1 MFQLTPAA
9 KNILIINGI
18 IFILSDFVGLRSYI
32 IESFG
37 MRYFHSE
44 NFQPYQILTY
54 MWVHGGFGHLFSN
67 MFSVLIF
74 APILERVWGSKKFL
88 IYYLATGI
96 GAGIL
101 YSGINYYENYSFEVK
116 VKSYEQN
123 PSPESFRKL
132 VLNNSSEYYNQLYD
146 FIDSYEQNPS
156 NSNDN
161 LSIAYA
167 NDLLKVKSDVPM
179 VGASGAVFG
188 ILLAFAMLFPN
199 MELMLLFFPIPV
211 KAKILVPILI
221 LADLFFGF
229 SSYSIGPIAHFAH
242 VGGALTG
249 LGMMWYWKRKQFNN
263 NRWDL

>member
-101 YSGINYYENYSFEVK
+101 YSGINYYENYSFEIK

-156 NSNDN
+156 SSNDN

-199 MELMLLFFPIPV
+199 MELMLLFLPIPV
-211 KAKILVPILI
+211 KAKYVVLVYGIYELWSEINRMPG
-221 LADLFFGF
+221 DNV
-229 SSYSIGPIAHFAH
+229 AHFAH
-242 VGGALTG
+242 LGGMLIG
-249 LGMMWYWKRKQFNN
+249 YLILKYWKRKYGTFY
-263 NRWDL
+263 

>member
-74 APILERVWGSKKFL
+74 APILEKVWGSKKFL

-156 NSNDN
+156 SSNDN

-199 MELMLLFFPIPV
+199 MELMLLFLPIPV
-211 KAKILVPILI
+211 KAKYVVLVYGIYELWSEINRMPG
-221 LADLFFGF
+221 DNV
-229 SSYSIGPIAHFAH
+229 AHFAH
-242 VGGALTG
+242 LGGMLIG
-249 LGMMWYWKRKQFNN
+249 YLILKYWKRKYGTFY
-263 NRWDL
+263 

>member
-1 MFQLTPAA
+1 MFHLTPAA

-18 IFILSDFVGLRSYI
+18 IFILSDFIGLRTYI
-32 IESFG
+32 IENFG

-54 MWVHGGFGHLFSN
+54 MWVHAGFGHLFSN
-67 MFSVLIF
+67 MFSVLVF

-88 IYYLATGI
+88 IFYLVTGI

-132 VLNNSSEYYNQLYD
+132 VINNSSEYYNQLYD

-199 MELMLLFFPIPV
+199 MELMLLFLPIPV
-211 KAKILVPILI
+211 KAKYLVLVYGIYELWSEINRMPG
-221 LADLFFGF
+221 DNV
-229 SSYSIGPIAHFAH
+229 AHFAH
-242 VGGALTG
+242 LGGMLIG
-249 LGMMWYWKRKQFNN
+249 YLILKYWKRKYGTFY
-263 NRWDL
+263 

>member
-74 APILERVWGSKKFL
+74 APILEKVWGSKKFL

-199 MELMLLFFPIPV
+199 MELMLLFLPIPV
-211 KAKILVPILI
+211 KAKYVVLVYGIYELWSEINRMPG
-221 LADLFFGF
+221 DNV
-229 SSYSIGPIAHFAH
+229 AHFAH
-242 VGGALTG
+242 LGGMLIG
-249 LGMMWYWKRKQFNN
+249 YLILKYWKRKYGTFY
-263 NRWDL
+263 

>member
-96 GAGIL
+96 GAGVL

-156 NSNDN
+156 SSNDN

-211 KAKILVPILI
+211 KAKYLVLVYGIYELWSEINRMPG
-221 LADLFFGF
+221 DNV
-229 SSYSIGPIAHFAH
+229 AHFAH
-242 VGGALTG
+242 LGGMLIG
-249 LGMMWYWKRKQFNN
+249 YLILKYWKRKYGTFY
-263 NRWDL
+263 

>member
-1 MFQLTPAA
+1 MFHLTPAA

-18 IFILSDFVGLRSYI
+18 IFILSDFIGLRSYI

-44 NFQPYQILTY
+44 YFQPYQILTY
-54 MWVHGGFGHLFSN
+54 MWVHAGFGHLFSN
-67 MFSVLIF
+67 MFSVLVF

-132 VLNNSSEYYNQLYD
+132 VINNSSEYYNQLYD

-199 MELMLLFFPIPV
+199 MELMLLFLPIPV
-211 KAKILVPILI
+211 KAKYLVLVYGIYELWSEINRMPG
-221 LADLFFGF
+221 DNV
-229 SSYSIGPIAHFAH
+229 AHFAH
-242 VGGALTG
+242 LGGMLIG
-249 LGMMWYWKRKQFNN
+249 YLILKYWKRKYGTFY
-263 NRWDL
+263 

>member
-1 MFQLTPAA
+1 MGTW
-9 KNILIINGI
+9 
-18 IFILSDFVGLRSYI
+18 GL
-32 IESFG
+32 
-37 MRYFHSE
+37 
-44 NFQPYQILTY
+44 
-54 MWVHGGFGHLFSN
+54 WHLFGN

-211 KAKILVPILI
+211 KAKYLVLVYGIYELWSEINRMPG
-221 LADLFFGF
+221 DNV
-229 SSYSIGPIAHFAH
+229 AHFAH
-242 VGGALTG
+242 LGGMLIG
-249 LGMMWYWKRKQFNN
+249 YLILKYWKRKYGTFY
-263 NRWDL
+263 

>member
-18 IFILSDFVGLRSYI
+18 IYILSDFIGLRSYI
-32 IESFG
+32 IENFG

-67 MFSVLIF
+67 MFSVLVF

-88 IYYLATGI
+88 IYYLITGI

-101 YSGINYYENYSFEVK
+101 YSGINYYENYSFEIK

-211 KAKILVPILI
+211 KAKYLVLVYGIYELWSEINRMPG
-221 LADLFFGF
+221 DNV
-229 SSYSIGPIAHFAH
+229 AHFAH
-242 VGGALTG
+242 LGGMLIG
-249 LGMMWYWKRKQFNN
+249 YLILKYWKRKYGTFY
-263 NRWDL
+263 

>member
-1 MFQLTPAA
+1 MFHLTPAA

-156 NSNDN
+156 SSNDN

-211 KAKILVPILI
+211 KAKYLVLVYGIYELWSEINRMPG
-221 LADLFFGF
+221 DNV
-229 SSYSIGPIAHFAH
+229 AHFAH
-242 VGGALTG
+242 LGGMLIG
-249 LGMMWYWKRKQFNN
+249 YLILKYWKRKYGTFY
-263 NRWDL
+263 

>member
-18 IFILSDFVGLRSYI
+18 IFILSDFVGLKSYI

-132 VLNNSSEYYNQLYD
+132 VLNNSSEYYSQLYD

-199 MELMLLFFPIPV
+199 MELMLLFLPIPV
-211 KAKILVPILI
+211 KAKYLVLVYGIYELWSEINRMPG
-221 LADLFFGF
+221 DNV
-229 SSYSIGPIAHFAH
+229 AHFAH
-242 VGGALTG
+242 LGGMLIG
-249 LGMMWYWKRKQFNN
+249 YLILKYWKRKYGTFY
-263 NRWDL
+263 

>member
-1 MFQLTPAA
+1 MFHLTPAA

-18 IFILSDFVGLRSYI
+18 IFILSDFVGLKSYI

-156 NSNDN
+156 SSNDN

-199 MELMLLFFPIPV
+199 MELMLLFFPIPI
-211 KAKILVPILI
+211 KAKYVVLVYGIYELWSEINRMPG
-221 LADLFFGF
+221 DNV
-229 SSYSIGPIAHFAH
+229 AHFAH
-242 VGGALTG
+242 LGGMLIG
-249 LGMMWYWKRKQFNN
+249 YLILKYWKRKYGTFY
-263 NRWDL
+263 

>member
-18 IFILSDFVGLRSYI
+18 IYILSDFIGLRSYI
-32 IESFG
+32 IENFG

-54 MWVHGGFGHLFSN
+54 MWVHGGFGHLFGN
-67 MFSVLIF
+67 MFSVLVF

-88 IYYLATGI
+88 IYYLITGI

-101 YSGINYYENYSFEVK
+101 YSGINYYENYSFEIK

-132 VLNNSSEYYNQLYD
+132 VLNNSSEYYNRLYD

-211 KAKILVPILI
+211 KAKYLVLVYGIYELWSEINRMPG
-221 LADLFFGF
+221 DNV
-229 SSYSIGPIAHFAH
+229 AHFAH
-242 VGGALTG
+242 LGGMLIG
-249 LGMMWYWKRKQFNN
+249 YLILKYWKRKYGTFY
-263 NRWDL
+263 

>member
-18 IFILSDFVGLRSYI
+18 IFILSDFIGLRSYI

-156 NSNDN
+156 SSNDN

-211 KAKILVPILI
+211 KAKYLVLVYGIYELWSEINRMPG
-221 LADLFFGF
+221 DNV
-229 SSYSIGPIAHFAH
+229 AHFAH
-242 VGGALTG
+242 LGGMLIG
-249 LGMMWYWKRKQFNN
+249 YLILKYWKRKYGTFY
-263 NRWDL
+263 

>member
-1 MFQLTPAA
+1 MFHLTPAA

-18 IFILSDFVGLRSYI
+18 IFILSDFIGLRTYI

-44 NFQPYQILTY
+44 YFQPYQILTY
-54 MWVHGGFGHLFSN
+54 MWVHAGFGHLFSN
-67 MFSVLIF
+67 MFSVLVF

-88 IYYLATGI
+88 IFYLVTGI

-132 VLNNSSEYYNQLYD
+132 VINNSSEYYNQLYD

-199 MELMLLFFPIPV
+199 MKLMLLFPPIPV
-211 KAKILVPILI
+211 KAKYLVLVYGIYELWSEINRMPG
-221 LADLFFGF
+221 DN
-229 SSYSIGPIAHFAH
+229 IAHFAH
-242 VGGALTG
+242 LGGMLIG
-249 LGMMWYWKRKQFNN
+249 YLILKYWKRKYGTFY
-263 NRWDL
+263 

>member
-1 MFQLTPAA
+1 MFHLTPAA

-18 IFILSDFVGLRSYI
+18 IFILSDFIGLRTYI

-44 NFQPYQILTY
+44 YFQPYQILTY
-54 MWVHGGFGHLFSN
+54 MWVHAGFGHLFGN
-67 MFSVLIF
+67 MFSVLVF

-88 IYYLATGI
+88 IFYLVTGI

-132 VLNNSSEYYNQLYD
+132 VINNSSEYYNQLYD

-199 MELMLLFFPIPV
+199 MELMLLFLPIPV
-211 KAKILVPILI
+211 KAKYLVLVYGIYELWSEINRMPG
-221 LADLFFGF
+221 DNV
-229 SSYSIGPIAHFAH
+229 AHFAH
-242 VGGALTG
+242 LGGMLIG
-249 LGMMWYWKRKQFNN
+249 YLILKYWKRKYGTFY
-263 NRWDL
+263 

>member
-18 IFILSDFVGLRSYI
+18 IFILSDFVGLKSYI
-32 IESFG
+32 IENFG

-67 MFSVLIF
+67 MFSVLVF

-88 IYYLATGI
+88 IYYLITGI

-101 YSGINYYENYSFEVK
+101 YSGINYYENYSFEIK

-161 LSIAYA
+161 QSIAYA

-211 KAKILVPILI
+211 KAKYLVLVYGIYELWSEINRMPG
-221 LADLFFGF
+221 DNV
-229 SSYSIGPIAHFAH
+229 AHFAH
-242 VGGALTG
+242 LGGMLIG
-249 LGMMWYWKRKQFNN
+249 YLILKYWKRKYGTFY
-263 NRWDL
+263 

>member
-1 MFQLTPAA
+1 MFHLTPAA

-18 IFILSDFVGLRSYI
+18 IFILSDFIGLRTYI
-32 IESFG
+32 IENFG

-54 MWVHGGFGHLFSN
+54 MWVHAGFGHLFGN
-67 MFSVLIF
+67 MFSVLVF
-74 APILERVWGSKKFL
+74 APILEKVWGSKKFL
-88 IYYLATGI
+88 IFYLVTGI

-132 VLNNSSEYYNQLYD
+132 VINNSSEYYNQLYD
-146 FIDSYEQNPS
+146 FIDSYEQNRS

-199 MELMLLFFPIPV
+199 MKLILLFPPIPV
-211 KAKILVPILI
+211 KAKYLVLVYGIYELWSEINRMPG
-221 LADLFFGF
+221 DN
-229 SSYSIGPIAHFAH
+229 IAHFAH
-242 VGGALTG
+242 LGGMLIG
-249 LGMMWYWKRKQFNN
+249 YLILIYWKRKYGTFY
-263 NRWDL
+263 

>member
-1 MFQLTPAA
+1 MFHLTPAA

-18 IFILSDFVGLRSYI
+18 IFILSDFIGLRTYI
-32 IESFG
+32 IENFG

-54 MWVHGGFGHLFSN
+54 MWVHAGFGHLFGN
-67 MFSVLIF
+67 MFSILVF
-74 APILERVWGSKKFL
+74 APILEKVWGSKKFL
-88 IYYLATGI
+88 IFYLVTGI
-96 GAGIL
+96 GAGVL

-132 VLNNSSEYYNQLYD
+132 VINNSSEYYNQLYD

-199 MELMLLFFPIPV
+199 MKLMLLFPPIPV
-211 KAKILVPILI
+211 KAKYLVLVYGIYELWSEINRMPG
-221 LADLFFGF
+221 DN
-229 SSYSIGPIAHFAH
+229 IAHFAH
-242 VGGALTG
+242 LGGMLIG
-249 LGMMWYWKRKQFNN
+249 YLILIYWKRKYGTFY
-263 NRWDL
+263 

>member
-1 MFQLTPAA
+1 MFHLTPAA

-18 IFILSDFVGLRSYI
+18 IFILSDFIGLRSYI

-211 KAKILVPILI
+211 KAKYLVLVYGIYELWSEINRMPG
-221 LADLFFGF
+221 DNV
-229 SSYSIGPIAHFAH
+229 AHFAH
-242 VGGALTG
+242 LGGMLIG
-249 LGMMWYWKRKQFNN
+249 YLILKYWKRKYGTFY
-263 NRWDL
+263 

>member
-211 KAKILVPILI
+211 KAKYVVLVYGIYELWSEINRMPG
-221 LADLFFGF
+221 DNV
-229 SSYSIGPIAHFAH
+229 AHFAH
-242 VGGALTG
+242 LGGMLIG
-249 LGMMWYWKRKQFNN
+249 YLILKYWKRKYGTFY
-263 NRWDL
+263 

>member
-18 IFILSDFVGLRSYI
+18 IYILSDFIGLRSYI
-32 IESFG
+32 IENFG

-67 MFSVLIF
+67 MFSVLVF

-88 IYYLATGI
+88 IYYLITGI

-101 YSGINYYENYSFEVK
+101 YSGINYYENYSFEIK

-132 VLNNSSEYYNQLYD
+132 ILNNSSEYYNQLYD

-167 NDLLKVKSDVPM
+167 NNLLKVKGDVPM

-211 KAKILVPILI
+211 KAKYLVLVYGIYELWSEINRMPG
-221 LADLFFGF
+221 DNV
-229 SSYSIGPIAHFAH
+229 AHFAH
-242 VGGALTG
+242 LGGMLIG
-249 LGMMWYWKRKQFNN
+249 YLILKYWKRKYGTFY
-263 NRWDL
+263 

>member
-18 IFILSDFVGLRSYI
+18 IYILSDFIGLKSYI
-32 IESFG
+32 IENFG

-54 MWVHGGFGHLFSN
+54 MWVHGGFGHLFGN
-67 MFSVLIF
+67 MFSVLVF

-88 IYYLATGI
+88 IYYLITGI

-199 MELMLLFFPIPV
+199 MELMLLFLPIPV
-211 KAKILVPILI
+211 KAKYLVLVYGIYELWSEINRMPG
-221 LADLFFGF
+221 DNV
-229 SSYSIGPIAHFAH
+229 AHFAH
-242 VGGALTG
+242 LGGMLIG
-249 LGMMWYWKRKQFNN
+249 YLILKYWKRKYGTFY
-263 NRWDL
+263 

>member
-18 IFILSDFVGLRSYI
+18 IYILSDFIGLRSYI
-32 IESFG
+32 IENFG

-54 MWVHGGFGHLFSN
+54 MWVHGGFGHLFGN
-67 MFSVLIF
+67 MFSVLVF

-88 IYYLATGI
+88 IYYLITGI

-101 YSGINYYENYSFEVK
+101 YSGINYYENYSFEIK

-199 MELMLLFFPIPV
+199 MELMLLFFPVPV
-211 KAKILVPILI
+211 KAKYLVLVYGIYELWSEINRMPG
-221 LADLFFGF
+221 DNV
-229 SSYSIGPIAHFAH
+229 AHFAH
-242 VGGALTG
+242 LGGMLIG
-249 LGMMWYWKRKQFNN
+249 YLILKYWKRKYGTFY
-263 NRWDL
+263 

>member
-18 IFILSDFVGLRSYI
+18 IFILSDFIGLRSYI
-32 IESFG
+32 IENFG

-67 MFSVLIF
+67 MFSVLVF

-88 IYYLATGI
+88 IYYLITGI

-101 YSGINYYENYSFEVK
+101 YSGINYYENYSFEIK

-211 KAKILVPILI
+211 KAKYLVLVYGIYELWSEINRMPG
-221 LADLFFGF
+221 DNV
-229 SSYSIGPIAHFAH
+229 AHFAH
-242 VGGALTG
+242 LGGMLIG
-249 LGMMWYWKRKQFNN
+249 YLILKYWKRKYGTFY
-263 NRWDL
+263 

>member
-44 NFQPYQILTY
+44 DFQPYQILTY

-74 APILERVWGSKKFL
+74 APILEKVWGSKKFL

-199 MELMLLFFPIPV
+199 MELMLLFLPIPV
-211 KAKILVPILI
+211 KAKYLVLVYGIYELWSEINRMPG
-221 LADLFFGF
+221 DNV
-229 SSYSIGPIAHFAH
+229 AHFAH
-242 VGGALTG
+242 LGGMLIG
-249 LGMMWYWKRKQFNN
+249 YLILKYWKRKYGTFY
-263 NRWDL
+263 

>member
-156 NSNDN
+156 SSNDN

-199 MELMLLFFPIPV
+199 MELMLLFFPIPI
-211 KAKILVPILI
+211 KAKYVVLVYGIYELWSEINRMPG
-221 LADLFFGF
+221 DNV
-229 SSYSIGPIAHFAH
+229 AHFAH
-242 VGGALTG
+242 LGGMLIG
-249 LGMMWYWKRKQFNN
+249 YLILKYWKRKYGTFY
-263 NRWDL
+263 

>member
-18 IFILSDFVGLRSYI
+18 IYILSDFIGLKSYI
-32 IESFG
+32 IENFG

-67 MFSVLIF
+67 MFSVLVF

-88 IYYLATGI
+88 IYYLITGI

-101 YSGINYYENYSFEVK
+101 YSGINYYEHYSFEIK

-211 KAKILVPILI
+211 KAKYLVLVYGIYELWSEINRMPG
-221 LADLFFGF
+221 DNV
-229 SSYSIGPIAHFAH
+229 AHFAH
-242 VGGALTG
+242 LGGMLIG
-249 LGMMWYWKRKQFNN
+249 YLILKYWKRKYGTFY
-263 NRWDL
+263 

>member
-18 IFILSDFVGLRSYI
+18 IYILSDFIGLRSYI
-32 IESFG
+32 IENFG

-54 MWVHGGFGHLFSN
+54 MWVHGGFGHLFGN
-67 MFSVLIF
+67 MFSVLVF

-88 IYYLATGI
+88 IYYLITGI

-101 YSGINYYENYSFEVK
+101 YSGINYYENYSFEIK

-132 VLNNSSEYYNQLYD
+132 VLNNSSEYYNHLYD

-211 KAKILVPILI
+211 KAKYLVLVYGIYELWSEINRMPG
-221 LADLFFGF
+221 DNV
-229 SSYSIGPIAHFAH
+229 AHFAH
-242 VGGALTG
+242 LGGMLIG
-249 LGMMWYWKRKQFNN
+249 YLILKYWKRKYGTFY
-263 NRWDL
+263 

>member
-18 IFILSDFVGLRSYI
+18 IFILSDFIGLRSYI
-32 IESFG
+32 IENFG

-54 MWVHGGFGHLFSN
+54 MWVHGGFGHLFGN
-67 MFSVLIF
+67 MFSVLVF

-88 IYYLATGI
+88 IYYLITGI

-101 YSGINYYENYSFEVK
+101 YSGINYYENYSFEIK

-211 KAKILVPILI
+211 KAKYLVLVYGIYELWSEINRMPG
-221 LADLFFGF
+221 DNV
-229 SSYSIGPIAHFAH
+229 AHFAH
-242 VGGALTG
+242 LGGMLIG
-249 LGMMWYWKRKQFNN
+249 YLILKYWKRKYGTFY
-263 NRWDL
+263 

>member
-1 MFQLTPAA
+1 
-9 KNILIINGI
+9 
-18 IFILSDFVGLRSYI
+18 
-32 IESFG
+32 
-37 MRYFHSE
+37 
-44 NFQPYQILTY
+44 
-54 MWVHGGFGHLFSN
+54 MWVHGGFGHLFGN
-67 MFSVLIF
+67 MFSVLVF

-88 IYYLATGI
+88 IYYLITGI

-101 YSGINYYENYSFEVK
+101 YSGINYYENYSFEIK

-211 KAKILVPILI
+211 KAKYVVLVYGIYELWSEINRMPG
-221 LADLFFGF
+221 DNV
-229 SSYSIGPIAHFAH
+229 AHFAH
-242 VGGALTG
+242 LGGMLIG
-249 LGMMWYWKRKQFNN
+249 LS
-263 NRWDL
+263 LIHI

>member
-74 APILERVWGSKKFL
+74 APILEKVWGSKKFL

-132 VLNNSSEYYNQLYD
+132 VINNSSEYYNQLYD

-199 MELMLLFFPIPV
+199 MELMLLFLPIPV
-211 KAKILVPILI
+211 KAKYLVLVYGIYELWSEINRMPG
-221 LADLFFGF
+221 DNV
-229 SSYSIGPIAHFAH
+229 AHFAH
-242 VGGALTG
+242 LGGMLIG
-249 LGMMWYWKRKQFNN
+249 YLILKYWKRKYGTFY
-263 NRWDL
+263 

>member
-1 MFQLTPAA
+1 MFHLTPAA

-18 IFILSDFVGLRSYI
+18 IFILSDFIGLRTYI
-32 IESFG
+32 IENFG

-54 MWVHGGFGHLFSN
+54 MWVHAGFGHLFGN
-67 MFSVLIF
+67 MFSVLVF
-74 APILERVWGSKKFL
+74 APILEKVWGSKKFL
-88 IYYLATGI
+88 IFYLVTGI

-132 VLNNSSEYYNQLYD
+132 VINNSSEYYNQLYD

-199 MELMLLFFPIPV
+199 MKLMLLFPPIPV
-211 KAKILVPILI
+211 KAKYLVLVYGIYELWSEINRMPG
-221 LADLFFGF
+221 DN
-229 SSYSIGPIAHFAH
+229 IAHFAH
-242 VGGALTG
+242 LGGMLIG
-249 LGMMWYWKRKQFNN
+249 YLILIYWKRKYGTFY
-263 NRWDL
+263 

>member
-1 MFQLTPAA
+1 MFHLTPAA

-18 IFILSDFVGLRSYI
+18 IFILSDFIGLRTYI
-32 IESFG
+32 IENFG

-54 MWVHGGFGHLFSN
+54 MWVHAGFGHLFGN
-67 MFSVLIF
+67 MFSVLVF
-74 APILERVWGSKKFL
+74 APILEKVWGSKKFL
-88 IYYLATGI
+88 IFYLVTGI

-132 VLNNSSEYYNQLYD
+132 VINNSSEYYNQLYD

-199 MELMLLFFPIPV
+199 MELMLLFLPIPV
-211 KAKILVPILI
+211 KAKYLVLVYGIYELWSEINRMPG
-221 LADLFFGF
+221 DN
-229 SSYSIGPIAHFAH
+229 IAHFAH
-242 VGGALTG
+242 LGGMLIG
-249 LGMMWYWKRKQFNN
+249 YLILIYWKRKYGTFY
-263 NRWDL
+263 

>member
-156 NSNDN
+156 SSNDN

-199 MELMLLFFPIPV
+199 MELMLLFLPIPV
-211 KAKILVPILI
+211 KAKYLVLVYGIYELWSEINRMPG
-221 LADLFFGF
+221 DNV
-229 SSYSIGPIAHFAH
+229 AHFAH
-242 VGGALTG
+242 LGGMLIG
-249 LGMMWYWKRKQFNN
+249 YLILKYWKRKYGTFY
-263 NRWDL
+263 

>member
-96 GAGIL
+96 GAGVL

-211 KAKILVPILI
+211 KAKYLVLVYGIYELWSEINRMPG
-221 LADLFFGF
+221 DNV
-229 SSYSIGPIAHFAH
+229 AHFAH
-242 VGGALTG
+242 LGGMLIG
-249 LGMMWYWKRKQFNN
+249 YLILKYWKRKYGTFY
-263 NRWDL
+263 

>member
-32 IESFG
+32 IENFG

-88 IYYLATGI
+88 IYYLITGI

-101 YSGINYYENYSFEVK
+101 YSGINYYENYSFEIK

-211 KAKILVPILI
+211 KAKYLVLVYGIYELWSEINRMPG
-221 LADLFFGF
+221 DNV
-229 SSYSIGPIAHFAH
+229 AHFAH
-242 VGGALTG
+242 LGGMLIG
-249 LGMMWYWKRKQFNN
+249 YLILKYWKRKYGTFY
-263 NRWDL
+263 